1 MPLFLLSCL
10 LCVLFLPV
18 FTRSVMSAGSTT
30 VTLPPFNASQVGL
43 LDSDLAAPKL
53 IPPACKQFD
62 DICDIESSANYEQAF
77 QMYEARYEAC
87 GDHGW
92 SLDGHS
98 SGEDSY
104 VAFKT
109 TPCGTRVVVKG
120 SRRNATIQHIQR
132 ECEVLRSLSGDA
144 EVAKSCAHC
153 FPKYYYY
160 SKTSRAC
167 YSEVIPNAGSTLIRA
182 MKSRKPG
189 ALSVTKHVLLQGLT
203 ALRLLLKHNVEVS
216 WATSGR

>member
-1 MPLFLLSCL
+1 
-10 LCVLFLPV
+10 
-18 FTRSVMSAGSTT
+18 
-30 VTLPPFNASQVGL
+30 
-43 LDSDLAAPKL
+43 
-53 IPPACKQFD
+53 
-62 DICDIESSANYEQAF
+62 
-77 QMYEARYEAC
+77 MYEARYEAC
-87 GDHGW
+87 SDHGW
-92 SLDGHS
+92 SLDGHAG
-98 SGEDSY
+98 GEDSY

-109 TPCGTRVVVKG
+109 TPCGTRVAVKG

-216 WATSGR
+216 RRHWPSPSGAVTSVPTESPSLLHYVVLFPVAFFYYCTGAVWPQSILV